1 MFQIVCAEP
10 PAINNANHDWDGTVY
25 DTGETIL

>member
-10 PAINNANHDWDGTVY
+10 PAISNANHNWEGTVY

>member
-10 PAINNANHDWDGTVY
+10 PAINNATHDWDGMVY
-25 DTGETIL
+25 DTGGTIL